1 MDRDVSTA
9 NGERPRYWSTPEEG
23 PATRVELELIPDG
36 SRVLEIGTAAGHV
49 TRALKRKGCEVTGI
63 ELDEELARLAAPAC
77 RRIIV
82 GDIETLDLD
91 TELAEEFDV
100 VLCGDV
106 LEHLKNPDA
115 ALQKLKRRLA
125 PTGQLVV
132 SIPNV
137 AHGSIRL
144 SLLQGRFSYVPEG
157 LLDATHL
164 RFFTHS
170 SLVEFFDRNGLE
182 IRDLHRAR
190 VGLFDTEI
198 ALAPSK
204 LSAFVVRQ
212 VVQDPEATTYQFV
225 FRAIPSGHS
234 SKVADLRDSA
244 FDPNRERR
252 KFADFCVRRAWAVL
266 HGETLDRREV
276 RAWAWLALVSQPT
289 PKAAI
294 YWVVS
299 FSPLR
304 FWST

>member
-1 MDRDVSTA
+1 MDKDVSTA
-9 NGERPRYWSTPEEG
+9 SGERPRYWFTPEEVET
-23 PATRVELELIPDG
+23 TRTELDFIPDG
-36 SRVLEIGTAAGHV
+36 SRVLEVGTAAGHV

-63 ELDEELARLAAPAC
+63 ELDEVLARMAAPAC

-91 TELAEEFDV
+91 AELAETFDV
-100 VLCGDV
+100 ILCGDV

-115 ALQKLKRRLA
+115 ALQKLKRRLVPA
-125 PTGQLVV
+125 GQLVV

-144 SLLQGRFSYVPEG
+144 SLLEGRFSYLPEG

-164 RFFTHS
+164 RFFTHR
-170 SLVEFFDRNGLE
+170 SLVELFDRNDLE
-182 IRDLHRAR
+182 IRDLHRVR

-198 ALAPSK
+198 ALTPAK

-212 VVQDPEATTYQFV
+212 VVQDPEAATYQFV
-225 FRAIPSGHS
+225 FRAIPSSHS
-234 SKVADLRDSA
+234 NKVTDLHDPT
-244 FDPNRERR
+244 FDPTRERR
-252 KFADFCVRRAWAVL
+252 KLADSCVRKAWATL
-266 HGETLDRREV
+266 HREPLDRSEA

-289 PKAAI
+289 LKAAI
-294 YWVVS
+294 YWIVS

-304 FWST
+304 FWRA